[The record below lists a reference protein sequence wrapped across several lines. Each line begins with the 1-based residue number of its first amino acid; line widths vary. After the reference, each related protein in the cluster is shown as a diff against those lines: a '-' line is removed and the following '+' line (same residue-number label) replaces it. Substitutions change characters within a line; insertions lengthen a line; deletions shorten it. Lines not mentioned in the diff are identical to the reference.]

1 MSNLD
6 QTIKTL
12 KAYLGEDAEEKMLRE
27 KFKEFESVF
36 YKMYVELN
44 TTEKNSFRADWVTD
58 TKFVEIEGAKLELH
72 LNKETNVIE
81 VSKKDESGSSKLDDI
96 ILQENELYC
105 VGRGVIFTE
114 DVFNVFLKEVFAE
127 ILG

>member
-6 QTIKTL
+6 QTIQKF
-12 KAYLGEDAEEKMLRE
+12 KVYFGEDTEEKMLKE

-36 YKMYVELN
+36 YKMHVELN
-44 TTEKNSFRADWVTD
+44 ATERGSFHTDWVMD
-58 TKFVEIEGAKLELH
+58 TKFVEIEGVKLELH

-81 VSKKDESGSSKLDDI
+81 VSKKDESGSTRLDAI
-96 ILQENELYC
+96 ILKENELYC
-105 VGRGVIFTE
+105 TKRGVIFTE
-114 DVFNVFLKEVFAE
+114 DVFNEFLKEVFVE

>member
-6 QTIKTL
+6 QTIQKF
-12 KAYLGEDAEEKMLRE
+12 KSYLGEDAEEKMLRE
-27 KFKEFESVF
+27 KYKEIESVF
-36 YKMYVELN
+36 HKMYVELN
-44 TTEKNSFRADWVTD
+44 ATEKSSFQTEWITD
-58 TKFVEIEGAKLELH
+58 TKYVEVEGVKLELH

-96 ILQENELYC
+96 ILKENELYC
-105 VGRGVIFTE
+105 TKRGVIFTE
-114 DVFNVFLKEVFAE
+114 EVFNEFLKEVFVE

>member
-6 QTIKTL
+6 QTINKF

-27 KFKEFESVF
+27 KFNKFQSVF
-36 YKMYVELN
+36 HKMHKELN
-44 TTEKNSFRADWVTD
+44 TAEKSSFNASWILD
-58 TKFVEIEGAKLELH
+58 TKFVEVEGVKLELH

-81 VSKKDESGSSKLDDI
+81 VSKKDESGSTKLDEI
-96 ILQENELYC
+96 VLKENELFC
-105 VGRGVIFTE
+105 VGRGVNFTE
-114 DVFNVFLKEVFAE
+114 DVFNEFLKEVFVE